1 MNQPTEHDS
10 NTHQIL
16 ERSENDAKPCFCEKT
31 TCMIGIA
38 SIAIGVGGFIVAHL
52 L

>member
-1 MNQPTEHDS
+1 MNQTEYDQYEDIQS
-10 NTHQIL
+10 
-16 ERSENDAKPCFCEKT
+16 NDAKPCSCEKT

-38 SIAIGVGGFIVAHL
+38 SIAIGIGGFIVSSL

>member
-1 MNQPTEHDS
+1 MNQTEYNQYGADI
-10 NTHQIL
+10 QP
-16 ERSENDAKPCFCEKT
+16 NDAKPCSCEKT

-38 SIAIGVGGFIVAHL
+38 SIVIGIGGFIVASL